1 MLLLLIIIML
11 FFIPLTGLAGGW
23 WCTVLEMREPG
34 LLQRLLFRP
43 GNVRKP
49 QARCASV
56 EQGGFLRVINV
67 GFWIGSDIAGR
78 LKRNICLRRCGFTTP
93 GKSDPTCPK

>member
-1 MLLLLIIIML
+1 MILLLIIIML
-11 FFIPLTGLAGGW
+11 FFIPLTGLAGWW

-49 QARCASV
+49 RARCTVRNKVAFYALLMWAFGLVQASM
-56 EQGGFLRVINV
+56 
-67 GFWIGSDIAGR
+67 AG
-78 LKRNICLRRCGFTTP
+78 
-93 GKSDPTCPK
+93 